1 MGGARAVRLAQ
12 TALVLPTDWMSA
24 DDLGLGRAELARAL
38 GSGQLVRVRR
48 GRYLP
53 AATHPDVLAAA
64 RLGCRLDCV
73 SLLRA
78 AGVFVLEHRS
88 LHVNARAGASRLPP
102 APDGVVRHWR
112 PDADPPTSVLSD
124 IVSALAQA
132 CRCQEPRAAVATLDS
147 AWHQRMID
155 AGDIAEIFRRLPRR
169 YRRLRALLDP
179 SAESGAETLLR
190 LILRALG
197 CRFETQVVVAGV
209 GRVDF
214 LVEGWLIIECD
225 SEAHHADWA
234 TLKRDKRRD
243 LAAAAQGYTT
253 VRPIAEDIFHHRDV
267 LAEQLRAVLASR
279 PSR

>member
-1 MGGARAVRLAQ
+1 
-12 TALVLPTDWMSA
+12 MSA
-24 DDLGLGRAELARAL
+24 GTLGLGRAELARAL
-38 GSGQLVRVRR
+38 ADGQVVRVRR

-53 AATHPDVLAAA
+53 AGTHPDVLAAS

-78 AGVFVLEHRS
+78 LGVFVLEHRA
-88 LHVNARAGASRLPP
+88 LHVNARVGASRLPP
-102 APDGVVRHWR
+102 APEDVVRHWR
-112 PDADPPTSVLSD
+112 PDVDPPTSLLAD
-124 IVSALAQA
+124 LVSALAQA
-132 CRCQEPRAAVATLDS
+132 CRCQDPRAAVATLDS
-147 AWHQRMID
+147 AWHLGLVD
-155 AGDIAEIFRRLPRR
+155 ADDIAEVFRRLPRR

-179 SAESGAETLLR
+179 SSESGAETLVR
-190 LILRALG
+190 LILRTIG

-225 SEAHHADWA
+225 SHAHHSDWVA
-234 TLKRDKRRD
+234 LKRDKRRD

-267 LAEQLRAVLASR
+267 LAAQLRAVLASR